1 MKFYKSVAIIGAGTM
16 GHALGLVHA
25 LAGCNVRL
33 YDNSSQ
39 KIREADQNIGRALE
53 TLVEAKEISTHEVAA
68 VQDKIDC
75 VDSLEGAV
83 FDADLIIEAISEDAA
98 LKQTLYRSLADI
110 MSPSSTLASNTSFL
124 DVFPLIPDS
133 LQNRAMIVHW
143 YSPPYIIDLVDVV
156 PGPVCDSNN
165 TRQMVD
171 FLNSMAKR
179 PIVFK
184 KFLPGYIANR
194 IQGAINQEVFSL
206 IDQEIVSPEDIDCSI
221 IHGLALRLA
230 TMGHVQKLDYT
241 GLDIVQSVFAARS
254 KEKGVPDA
262 NCRTLDKLVA
272 DGAVGVQSGRGFY
285 EYEGQQVDELFRKRD
300 LNLLKLRRQLSFI
313 RED

>member
-83 FDADLIIEAISEDAA
+83 FDADLIVEAISEDAA

-110 MSPSSTLASNTSFL
+110 MSPSSTVASNTSFL

-221 IHGLALRLA
+221 INGLALRLA

-254 KEKGVPDA
+254 KEKGILDA

-272 DGAVGVQSGRGFY
+272 DGAVGIQSGRGFY